1 MSSITFWGFIMP
13 KKERKY
19 FEFVRAVAI
28 VALVLTIVLW
38 VGLWGAS
45 AIDGE
50 RSGQSSAGVTQK
62 LNDKFGLDQQIGK
75 NVSTQYMRFENEG
88 IIRFAG
94 AQEKVPIIFSPQN
107 TLDKDV
113 EYAISDDSYA
123 DVDQNGVITFK
134 KWGWGAVLR
143 ATLKSN
149 PEVYCEITVGC
160 RGLNPEEVDQ
170 NVMEISS
177 DIKVGTSKKVS
188 VNGGQTSPLA
198 AKRYVSSDTSVAQ
211 VEEGKVF
218 GISAGQATITAYF
231 DEDISASCVV
241 TVKNNPDFT
250 PPADVSLND
259 VVPEFE
265 IYSTHNGNTF
275 IQGSLNDF
283 CVVSDNPSVLKV
295 YDGSLRAQALGTANV
310 TYSSR
315 YNPDVKKTLTVTV
328 LPPHIDKIE
337 IFGND
342 TVSPNSHFKYIC
354 GESSFVVWEVVSG
367 KAEISKSGYLVAK
380 TFGDVTIRCSSM
392 ADPSVYA
399 EKTVSVELFSSSY
412 EFVRKL
418 MGHAGLSA
426 LLGFG
431 LFGTTFLLFRRKWAS
446 LPSSVVLSLVYALVS
461 EFIQYFTPGRYCTLS
476 DVLVDFLGALVG
488 IAIAIGVVA
497 VVIAVWYV
505 ANKKSAKSLV
515 HAIYLLNFSTAF
527 KKVRVQE
534 EYVREDVCKEENS
547 HAYPVC
553 TDDALEIAASD
564 KE

>member
-1 MSSITFWGFIMP
+1 MFFWGFIVP
-13 KKERKY
+13 KKDRKY
-19 FEFVRAVAI
+19 FEFVRAIAI

-50 RSGQSSAGVTQK
+50 RSEQSTVGVTQK

-75 NVSTQYMRFENEG
+75 KVSTQSMYFAHTD

-94 AQEKVPIIFSPQN
+94 VQEKVPIIFSPQN
-107 TLDKDV
+107 TIDKDV
-113 EYAISDDSYA
+113 EYAISDNSYA
-123 DVDQNGVITFK
+123 DVDQDGVITFK
-134 KWGWGAVLR
+134 EWGWGAMLR

-149 PEVYCEITVGC
+149 PEVYCEIAVGC

-211 VEEGKVF
+211 VEDGKVF
-218 GISAGQATITAYF
+218 GVGAGQATITAYF

-259 VVPEFE
+259 VVPELE
-265 IYSTHNGNTF
+265 IYSVHDGNTF
-275 IQGSLNDF
+275 IEGSLNDF

-295 YDGSLRAQALGTANV
+295 YDGSLHAEALGTANV

-354 GESSFVVWEVVSG
+354 GESDFVVWEVVSG

-399 EKTVSVELFSSSY
+399 EKTVSVALFSSSY

-446 LPSSVVLSLVYALVS
+446 LPSSVALSLVYALVS

-488 IAIAIGVVA
+488 IAVAIGVVA
-497 VVIAVWYV
+497 VVTTVWYV

-515 HAIYLLNFSTAF
+515 HAIRLLNFSTAF

-534 EYVREDVCKEENS
+534 EYVREAVRKEENS
-547 HAYPVC
+547 PANPVF
-553 TDDALEIAASD
+553 TDDALGLAASD